1 MPIRSLGWASS
12 MSRQYQAVWFICS
25 KQLSRAAAKNSQK
38 LLDTDHTRQATAQPK
53 KSPSMVVN
61 FRPSL
66 SARMPPKKEKNTWTN
81 MVMERMRP
89 ICTSVTPWVYMYRV
103 AKGAIKL

>member
-66 SARMPPKKEKNTWTN
+66 SARMPPKKDEKHLDKHGDGEDEANLH
-81 MVMERMRP
+81 VGDAL
-89 ICTSVTPWVYMYRV
+89 VYMYRV